1 MRRVVVTGIDCLTSL
16 GAAEE
21 TWEGLLNNRH
31 AYQPLPEAISKLGE
45 YRARQV
51 SFIPDFEPSQEI
63 GIIRGDR
70 FVHIAATCAE
80 RAMKDAGLEPD
91 GASADRFGVI
101 LGTGTGAAVLTDNQL
116 VQFYEIHYR
125 KLNPYFVPMV
135 TLNSLS
141 GQLSI
146 FFKARGPNLTVSTAC
161 SSGNQAISLAY
172 DAIAM
177 NRADVMI
184 TGASDSPTGPLC
196 YTGFEFLRV
205 MAPGEAGCHP
215 FSRDRSGFVMGE
227 GAGVLILESLEHA
240 LARNARIYA
249 EIAGFSMTCDAHHI
263 MMPYHNGDYVEETMR
278 KALEAAKLSIH
289 DVDYINAHGTATV
302 AGDRI
307 EVMGIEQ
314 LFGSRAADIPVSSI
328 KGGIGHTLGASGAI
342 EAVVCLLAMRD
353 RKVPPTVNFSE
364 PDPDLQ
370 LDFVPGEARDRKL
383 DVVLSNS
390 FGFGGN
396 NSTLVFKSFIP

>member
-16 GAAEE
+16 GSTEE
-21 TWEGLLNNRH
+21 TWDGLLHNRH
-31 AYQPLPEAISKLGE
+31 AYQPLPEAIGKMGE
-45 YRARQV
+45 YRAKTV
-51 SFIPDFEPSQEI
+51 SFIPDFKPSTEI
-63 GIIRGDR
+63 GMIRADR
-70 FVHIAATCAE
+70 FIHIAATSALGALADAQLDLGQTPAE
-80 RAMKDAGLEPD
+80 RT
-91 GASADRFGVI
+91 GVI
-101 LGTGTGAAVLTDNQL
+101 LGSGTGAVVITDAQL
-116 VQFYEIHYR
+116 VQFYEINYR
-125 KLNPYFVPMV
+125 KVNPYSIPMV

-146 FFKARGPNLTVSTAC
+146 FFGARGPNLSVSTAC

-184 TGASDSPTGPLC
+184 TGASESPTSPLC

-205 MAPGEAGCHP
+205 MAPDDVGCHP
-215 FSRDRSGFVMGE
+215 FSKDRCGFVMGE
-227 GAGVLILESLEHA
+227 GAGILVLESLEHA

-249 EIAGFSMTCDAHHI
+249 EVAGFSMTCDAHHI
-263 MMPYHNGDYVEETMR
+263 MMPYPDGDYVEDSMR
-278 KALEAAKLSIH
+278 KALQAANLSTL

-302 AGDRI
+302 AGDRT
-307 EVMGIEQ
+307 EVLGIER

-342 EAVVCLLAMRD
+342 EAVVSLLAMRD
-353 RKVPPTVNFSE
+353 QKVPPTVNYSE
-364 PDPDLQ
+364 PDPELQ
-370 LDFVPGEARDRKL
+370 LDFVTDGARDRRL
-383 DVVLSNS
+383 DVVMSNS

-396 NSTLVFKSFIP
+396 NSTIVFKRWTE